1 MVIWYSLFYFI
12 ICIFDVLTLTNQ
24 KGRNYQYINL
34 KPSPACICGHGFE
47 DCIHFLLECPFYN
60 ENRAILFNKL
70 ENYVITIELILAGN
84 ENLTPNQN
92 IEIFS
97 AVYSFIRSTQRFN

>member
-1 MVIWYSLFYFI
+1 MVNILSIFVIWKIVVVIWYSLFYFI

-34 KPSPACICGHGFE
+34 KPSPECICGHGFE
-47 DCIHFLLECPFYN
+47 DCIHFLFECPFYH

-70 ENYVITIELILAGN
+70 ENYVVTI
-84 ENLTPNQN
+84 
-92 IEIFS
+92 
-97 AVYSFIRSTQRFN
+97 